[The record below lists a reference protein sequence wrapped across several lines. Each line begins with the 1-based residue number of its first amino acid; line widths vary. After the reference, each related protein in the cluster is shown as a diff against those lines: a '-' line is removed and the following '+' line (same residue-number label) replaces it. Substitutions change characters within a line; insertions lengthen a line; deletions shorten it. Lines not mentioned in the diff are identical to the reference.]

1 MNTHSTAARGKLEN
15 LTRKVF
21 AGVIGALTL
30 ELWSKQVSQNL
41 HFSGLADVIM
51 GAVLIIV
58 LAINVTAWLERGN
71 NVMLAIHGLL
81 GLLSVLLLPIM
92 TLDTFALSGF
102 DTPWVWWY
110 VGLASVSMAVRCGL
124 RASFLIYLSILLV
137 AWTAITMFEPIGG
150 ASFAGALQG
159 SVYVALLAIGFA
171 GLVTLMRNWADS
183 VDEAHAGYLL
193 GAIETA
199 RIDAIE
205 REDQRVSALLHDK
218 VLHTFLFAAAANTPA
233 ERLASVSLAAEA
245 VDSIKAIH
253 RGAVPVGTTTT
264 PASLFLSIKQ
274 AALKLSPRIQ
284 VTMNSSGV
292 DPIPMEVARALTEA
306 ALQAIENSERHSKS
320 TVLEL
325 KLNSPEAAVISVQI
339 VDNGRGFR
347 PDRVPR
353 ARLGI
358 RGSIVNRMAV
368 VGGTAKITSILS
380 VGTVV
385 TLRWPE

>member
-1 MNTHSTAARGKLEN
+1 MSTRSTAARGKLEN

-21 AGVIGALTL
+21 AGVIAAMTL

-110 VGLASVSMAVRCGL
+110 VGLASLSMAARCGL

-159 SVYVALLAIGFA
+159 SVYVALLSIGFA
-171 GLVTLMRNWADS
+171 GLATLMRNWADS

-245 VDSIKAIH
+245 VDSIEAIH
-253 RGAVPVGTTTT
+253 RGAVPVGTTT

-274 AALKLSPRIQ
+274 AALRLSPRIR
-284 VTMNSSGV
+284 VTMHATGL
-292 DPIPMEVARALTEA
+292 DPIPMEAAQAITEA
-306 ALQAIENSERHSKS
+306 ALQAIENSERHSKC

-325 KLNSPEAAVISVQI
+325 KLNSPEVSVISVQI

-358 RGSIVNRMAV
+358 RGSIVNRMAL

>member
-51 GAVLIIV
+51 GAVLLIF
-58 LAINVTAWLERGN
+58 LAINVTAWLGRGN
-71 NVMLAIHGLL
+71 NVMLMIHGLL

-110 VGLASVSMAVRCGL
+110 VGVAALSMAARFGL
-124 RASFLIYLSILLV
+124 RASFLSYLLILLV
-137 AWTAITMFEPIGG
+137 AWTAIIMLEPIGG

-159 SVYVALLAIGFA
+159 SVYVALLSIGFA
-171 GLVTLMRNWADS
+171 GLVTLIRNWADT

-193 GAIETA
+193 SALETA
-199 RIDAIE
+199 RVDAIE

-245 VDSIKAIH
+245 VDSIEAIQT
-253 RGAVPVGTTTT
+253 GAEPEGTTT
-264 PASLFLSIKQ
+264 PASLFLSIKK
-274 AALKLSPRIQ
+274 AALKLSPRIR
-284 VTMNSSGV
+284 VTMNSSGL
-292 DPIPMEVARALTEA
+292 DPIPMEAAWAITEA
-306 ALQAIENSERHSKS
+306 ALQAIENSERHSNC

-325 KLNSPEAAVISVQI
+325 KLNSPESAVISVQI

-358 RGSIVNRMAV
+358 RGSIVNRMAL

>member
-51 GAVLIIV
+51 GAVLLIV
-58 LAINVTAWLERGN
+58 LAINVTAWLGRGN
-71 NVMLAIHGLL
+71 NVMLMIHGLL

-110 VGLASVSMAVRCGL
+110 VGVAALSMAARFGL
-124 RASFLIYLSILLV
+124 RASFLSYLLILLV
-137 AWTAITMFEPIGG
+137 AWTAIIMLEPIGG

-159 SVYVALLAIGFA
+159 SVYVALLSIGFA
-171 GLVTLMRNWADS
+171 GLVTLIRNWADT

-193 GAIETA
+193 SALETA
-199 RIDAIE
+199 RVDAIE

-245 VDSIKAIH
+245 VDSIEAIQT
-253 RGAVPVGTTTT
+253 GAEPEGTTT
-264 PASLFLSIKQ
+264 PASLFLSIKK
-274 AALKLSPRIQ
+274 AALKLSPRIR
-284 VTMNSSGV
+284 VTMNSSGL
-292 DPIPMEVARALTEA
+292 DPIPMEAAWAITEA
-306 ALQAIENSERHSKS
+306 ALQAIENSERHSNC

-325 KLNSPEAAVISVQI
+325 KLNSPESAVISVQI

-358 RGSIVNRMAV
+358 RGSIVNRMAL

>member
-51 GAVLIIV
+51 GAVLLIV
-58 LAINVTAWLERGN
+58 LAINVTAWLGRGN
-71 NVMLAIHGLL
+71 NVMLMIHGLL
-81 GLLSVLLLPIM
+81 GLLSVLLLPVM
-92 TLDTFALSGF
+92 TLDTFATSGN
-102 DTPWVWWY
+102 DIPWVWWY
-110 VGLASVSMAVRCGL
+110 VGVAALSMAARFGL
-124 RASFLIYLSILLV
+124 RASFLSYLLILLV
-137 AWTAITMFEPIGG
+137 AWTAMIMLEPIGG

-159 SVYVALLAIGFA
+159 SVYVALLSIGFA
-171 GLVTLMRNWADS
+171 GLVTLSRNWADT

-193 GAIETA
+193 SALETA
-199 RIDAIE
+199 RVDAIE

-245 VDSIKAIH
+245 VDSIEAIQT
-253 RGAVPVGTTTT
+253 GAVPIGTTT
-264 PASLFLSIKQ
+264 PASLFLSIKK

-284 VTMNSSGV
+284 VTMNSSGL
-292 DPIPMEVARALTEA
+292 DPIPMEAARAITEA

>member
-51 GAVLIIV
+51 GAVLLIV
-58 LAINVTAWLERGN
+58 LAINVTAWLGRGN
-71 NVMLAIHGLL
+71 NVMLMIHGLL

-92 TLDTFALSGF
+92 TVDTFALSGF

-110 VGLASVSMAVRCGL
+110 VGVAALSMAARFGL
-124 RASFLIYLSILLV
+124 RASFLSYLLILLV
-137 AWTAITMFEPIGG
+137 AWTAMIMLEPIGG

-159 SVYVALLAIGFA
+159 SVYVALLSIGFA
-171 GLVTLMRNWADS
+171 GLVTLIRNWADT

-193 GAIETA
+193 SALETA
-199 RIDAIE
+199 RVDAIE

-245 VDSIKAIH
+245 VDSIEAIQT
-253 RGAVPVGTTTT
+253 GAVPIGTTT
-264 PASLFLSIKQ
+264 PASLFLSIKK

-284 VTMNSSGV
+284 VTMNSSGL
-292 DPIPMEVARALTEA
+292 DPIPMEAARAITEA

>member
-110 VGLASVSMAVRCGL
+110 VGLASLSMAARCGL

-159 SVYVALLAIGFA
+159 SVYVALLSIGFA
-171 GLVTLMRNWADS
+171 GLVTLIRNWADT

-193 GAIETA
+193 SALETA
-199 RIDAIE
+199 RVDAIE

-245 VDSIKAIH
+245 VDSIEAIQT
-253 RGAVPVGTTTT
+253 GAEPEGTTT
-264 PASLFLSIKQ
+264 PASLFLSIKK
-274 AALKLSPRIQ
+274 AALKLSPRIR
-284 VTMNSSGV
+284 VTMNSSGL
-292 DPIPMEVARALTEA
+292 DPIPMEAAWAITEA
-306 ALQAIENSERHSKS
+306 ALQAIENSERHSNC

-325 KLNSPEAAVISVQI
+325 KLNSPESAVISVQI

-358 RGSIVNRMAV
+358 RGSIVNRMAL

>member
-1 MNTHSTAARGKLEN
+1 MSTRSTAARGKLEN

-21 AGVIGALTL
+21 AGVIAAMTL

-110 VGLASVSMAVRCGL
+110 VGLASLSMAARCGL

-159 SVYVALLAIGFA
+159 SVYVALLSIGFA
-171 GLVTLMRNWADS
+171 GLATLMRNWADS

-245 VDSIKAIH
+245 VDSIEAIQT
-253 RGAVPVGTTTT
+253 GAVPVGTTT
-264 PASLFLSIKQ
+264 PASLFMSIKQ
-274 AALKLSPRIQ
+274 AALRLSPRIR
-284 VTMNSSGV
+284 VTMHATGL
-292 DPIPMEVARALTEA
+292 DPIPMEAAQAITEA
-306 ALQAIENSERHSKS
+306 ALQAIENSERHSKC

-325 KLNSPEAAVISVQI
+325 KLNSPEASVISVQI

-358 RGSIVNRMAV
+358 RGSIVNRMAL

>member
-51 GAVLIIV
+51 GAVLLIV
-58 LAINVTAWLERGN
+58 LAINVTAWLGRGN
-71 NVMLAIHGLL
+71 NVMLMIHGLL

-110 VGLASVSMAVRCGL
+110 VGVAALSMAARFGL
-124 RASFLIYLSILLV
+124 RASFLSYLLILLV
-137 AWTAITMFEPIGG
+137 AWTAMIMLEPIGG

-159 SVYVALLAIGFA
+159 SVYVALLSIGFA
-171 GLVTLMRNWADS
+171 GLVTLIRNWADT

-193 GAIETA
+193 SALETA
-199 RIDAIE
+199 RVDAIE

-245 VDSIKAIH
+245 VDSIEAIQT
-253 RGAVPVGTTTT
+253 GAVPIGTTT

-284 VTMNSSGV
+284 VTMNSSGL
-292 DPIPMEVARALTEA
+292 DPIPMEAARAITEA

>member
-1 MNTHSTAARGKLEN
+1 MSLRSTAARGKLEN
-15 LTRKVF
+15 LTRKLF
-21 AGVIGALTL
+21 AGVLAALTL
-30 ELWSKQVSQNL
+30 ELWSKHASQSL

-51 GAVLIIV
+51 GVVLLTV
-58 LAINVTAWLERGN
+58 LAINVTAWLGRWNDE
-71 NVMLAIHGLL
+71 MLVIHGLIGVL
-81 GLLSVLLLPIM
+81 AVLLLPVM
-92 TLDTFALSGF
+92 TLDTFTTSGN
-102 DTPWVWWY
+102 DLPWVWWN
-110 VGLASVSMAVRCGL
+110 VGLAALCMAARFGL
-124 RASFLIYLSILLV
+124 RVSFLIYLVILLV
-137 AWTAITMFEPIGG
+137 PWTAVLMVARLGG
-150 ASFAGALQG
+150 TAFVEALQG
-159 SVYVALLAIGFA
+159 SVYVALLATGLA
-171 GLVTLMRNWADS
+171 GIATLMRNWADS

-245 VDSIKAIH
+245 VDSIEAIQT
-253 RGAVPVGTTTT
+253 GAVPVGTTT

-274 AALKLSPRIQ
+274 AALRLSPRIR
-284 VTMNSSGV
+284 VTMHASGL
-292 DPIPMEVARALTEA
+292 DPIPMEAAQAITEA
-306 ALQAIENSERHSKS
+306 ALQAIENSERHSKC

-325 KLNSPEAAVISVQI
+325 KLNSPEASVISVQI

-358 RGSIVNRMAV
+358 RGSIVNRMAL

>member
-1 MNTHSTAARGKLEN
+1 MSTRSTAARGKLEN

-21 AGVIGALTL
+21 AGVIAAMTL

-110 VGLASVSMAVRCGL
+110 VGLASLSMAARCGL

-171 GLVTLMRNWADS
+171 GLATLMRNWADS

-245 VDSIKAIH
+245 VDSIEAIH
-253 RGAVPVGTTTT
+253 RGAVPVGTTT

-274 AALKLSPRIQ
+274 AALRLSPRIR
-284 VTMNSSGV
+284 VTMHATGL
-292 DPIPMEVARALTEA
+292 DPIPMEAAQAITEA
-306 ALQAIENSERHSKS
+306 ALQAIENSERHSKC

-325 KLNSPEAAVISVQI
+325 KLNSPEASVISVQI

-358 RGSIVNRMAV
+358 RGSIVNRMAL

>member
-1 MNTHSTAARGKLEN
+1 VNTHSTAARGKLEN

-245 VDSIKAIH
+245 VDSIEAIQT
-253 RGAVPVGTTTT
+253 GAVPVGTTT

-274 AALKLSPRIQ
+274 AALRLSPRIR
-284 VTMNSSGV
+284 VTMHASGL
-292 DPIPMEVARALTEA
+292 DPIPMEAAQAITEA
-306 ALQAIENSERHSKS
+306 ALQAIENSERHSKC

-325 KLNSPEAAVISVQI
+325 KLNSPEASVISVQI

-358 RGSIVNRMAV
+358 RGSIVNRMAL

>member
-21 AGVIGALTL
+21 AGVIAAMTL

-110 VGLASVSMAVRCGL
+110 VGLASLSMAARCGL

-159 SVYVALLAIGFA
+159 SVYVALLSIGFA
-171 GLVTLMRNWADS
+171 GLATLMRNWADS

-245 VDSIKAIH
+245 VDSIEAIH
-253 RGAVPVGTTTT
+253 RGAVPVGTTT

-274 AALKLSPRIQ
+274 AALRLSPRIR
-284 VTMNSSGV
+284 VTMHATGL
-292 DPIPMEVARALTEA
+292 DPIPMEAAQAITEA
-306 ALQAIENSERHSKS
+306 ALQAIENSERHSKC

-325 KLNSPEAAVISVQI
+325 KLNSPEASVISVQI

-358 RGSIVNRMAV
+358 RGSIVNRMAL

>member
-110 VGLASVSMAVRCGL
+110 VGLASLSMAARCGL

-171 GLVTLMRNWADS
+171 GLATLMRNWADS

-245 VDSIKAIH
+245 VDSIEAIH
-253 RGAVPVGTTTT
+253 RGAVPVGTTT

-274 AALKLSPRIQ
+274 AALRLSPRIR
-284 VTMNSSGV
+284 VTMHATGL
-292 DPIPMEVARALTEA
+292 DPIPMEAAQAITEA
-306 ALQAIENSERHSKS
+306 ALQAIENSERHSKC

-325 KLNSPEAAVISVQI
+325 KLNSPEASVISVQI

-358 RGSIVNRMAV
+358 RGSIVNRMAL

>member
-51 GAVLIIV
+51 GAVLLIV
-58 LAINVTAWLERGN
+58 LAINVTAWLGRGN
-71 NVMLAIHGLL
+71 NVMLMIHGLL
-81 GLLSVLLLPIM
+81 GLLSVLLVPIM

-110 VGLASVSMAVRCGL
+110 VGLASLSMAARCGL

-137 AWTAITMFEPIGG
+137 AWTAIIMLEPIGG

-159 SVYVALLAIGFA
+159 SVYVALLSIGFA
-171 GLVTLMRNWADS
+171 GLVTLIRNWADT

-193 GAIETA
+193 SALETA
-199 RIDAIE
+199 RVDAIE

-245 VDSIKAIH
+245 VDSIEAIQT
-253 RGAVPVGTTTT
+253 GAEPEGTTT
-264 PASLFLSIKQ
+264 PASLFLSIKK
-274 AALKLSPRIQ
+274 AALKLSPRIR
-284 VTMNSSGV
+284 VTMNSSGL
-292 DPIPMEVARALTEA
+292 DPIPMEAAWAITEA
-306 ALQAIENSERHSKS
+306 ALQAIENSERHSNC

-325 KLNSPEAAVISVQI
+325 KLNSPESAVISVQI

-358 RGSIVNRMAV
+358 RGSIVNRMAL

>member
-1 MNTHSTAARGKLEN
+1 MNTRSSAARGKLEN

-21 AGVIGALTL
+21 AGVIGATTL

-51 GAVLIIV
+51 GAVLLIV
-58 LAINVTAWLERGN
+58 LAINVTAWLGRGN
-71 NVMLAIHGLL
+71 NVMLMIHGVT
-81 GLLSVLLLPIM
+81 GLLAVLLLPVM

-110 VGLASVSMAVRCGL
+110 VGLASLSMAARFEL

-159 SVYVALLAIGFA
+159 SVYVALLSIGFA
-171 GLVTLMRNWADS
+171 GLVALARNWADT

-193 GAIETA
+193 SALETA
-199 RIDAIE
+199 RVDAIE

-218 VLHTFLFAAAANTPA
+218 VLHTFLLAAAANTPA

-245 VDSIKAIH
+245 VDSIEAIQA
-253 RGAVPVGTTTT
+253 GAVPIGTTTSS
-264 PASLFLSIKQ
+264 SLFLSIKQ

-284 VTMNSSGV
+284 VTINSSGLN
-292 DPIPMEVARALTEA
+292 PIPMEAARAITEA
-306 ALQAIENSERHSKS
+306 ALQAIENSERHSKY

-358 RGSIVNRMAV
+358 RGSIVNRMAL

-385 TLRWPE
+385 TLGWPE

>member
-1 MNTHSTAARGKLEN
+1 MSTRSTAARGKLEN

-21 AGVIGALTL
+21 AGVIAAMTL

-51 GAVLIIV
+51 GAVLLIV
-58 LAINVTAWLERGN
+58 LAINVTAWLGRGN

-110 VGLASVSMAVRCGL
+110 VGLASLSMAARCGL

-159 SVYVALLAIGFA
+159 SVYVALLSIGFA
-171 GLVTLMRNWADS
+171 GLATLMRNWADS

-245 VDSIKAIH
+245 VDSIEAIH
-253 RGAVPVGTTTT
+253 RGAVPVGTTT

-274 AALKLSPRIQ
+274 AALRLSPRIR
-284 VTMNSSGV
+284 VTMNATGL
-292 DPIPMEVARALTEA
+292 DPIPMEAAQAITEA
-306 ALQAIENSERHSKS
+306 ALQAIENSERHSKC

-325 KLNSPEAAVISVQI
+325 KLNSPEVSVISVQI

-358 RGSIVNRMAV
+358 RGSIVNRMAL

>member
-1 MNTHSTAARGKLEN
+1 MSTRSTAARGKLEN

-21 AGVIGALTL
+21 AGVIAAMTL

-51 GAVLIIV
+51 GAVLLIV
-58 LAINVTAWLERGN
+58 LAINVTAWLGRGN
-71 NVMLAIHGLL
+71 NVMLMIHGLL

-110 VGLASVSMAVRCGL
+110 VGLASLSMAARCGL

-159 SVYVALLAIGFA
+159 SVYVALLSIGFA
-171 GLVTLMRNWADS
+171 GLATLMRNWADS

-245 VDSIKAIH
+245 VDSIEAIH
-253 RGAVPVGTTTT
+253 RGAVPVGTTT

-274 AALKLSPRIQ
+274 AALRLSPRIR
-284 VTMNSSGV
+284 VTMHATGL
-292 DPIPMEVARALTEA
+292 DPIPMEAAQAITEA
-306 ALQAIENSERHSKS
+306 ALQAIENSERHSKC

-325 KLNSPEAAVISVQI
+325 KLNSPEASVISVQI

-358 RGSIVNRMAV
+358 RGSIVNRMAL

>member
-1 MNTHSTAARGKLEN
+1 VNTRSTAARGKLES

-21 AGVIGALTL
+21 AGVIAAMTL

-110 VGLASVSMAVRCGL
+110 VGLASLSMAARCGL

-171 GLVTLMRNWADS
+171 GLATLMRNWADS

-245 VDSIKAIH
+245 VDSIEAIQT
-253 RGAVPVGTTTT
+253 GAVPVGTTT

-274 AALKLSPRIQ
+274 AALRLSPRIR
-284 VTMNSSGV
+284 VTMHATGL
-292 DPIPMEVARALTEA
+292 DPIPMEAAQAITEA
-306 ALQAIENSERHSKS
+306 ALQAIENSERHSKC

-325 KLNSPEAAVISVQI
+325 KLNSPEASVISVQI

-347 PDRVPR
+347 PDRVPQ

-358 RGSIVNRMAV
+358 RGSIVNRMAL

>member
-110 VGLASVSMAVRCGL
+110 VGLASLSMAARCGL

-159 SVYVALLAIGFA
+159 SVYVALLSIGFA
-171 GLVTLMRNWADS
+171 GLATLMRNWADS

-245 VDSIKAIH
+245 VDSIEAIH
-253 RGAVPVGTTTT
+253 RGAVPVGTTT

-274 AALKLSPRIQ
+274 AALRLSPRIR
-284 VTMNSSGV
+284 VTMHATGL
-292 DPIPMEVARALTEA
+292 DPIPMEAAQAITEA
-306 ALQAIENSERHSKS
+306 ALQAIENSERHSKC

-325 KLNSPEAAVISVQI
+325 KLNSPEASVISVQI

-358 RGSIVNRMAV
+358 RGSIVNRMAL

>member
-1 MNTHSTAARGKLEN
+1 MSTRSTAARGKLEN

-21 AGVIGALTL
+21 AGVIAAMTL

-110 VGLASVSMAVRCGL
+110 VGLASLSMAARCGL

-159 SVYVALLAIGFA
+159 SVYVALLSIGFA
-171 GLVTLMRNWADS
+171 GLATLMRNWADS

-245 VDSIKAIH
+245 VDSIEAIH
-253 RGAVPVGTTTT
+253 RGAVPVGTTT

-274 AALKLSPRIQ
+274 AALRLSPRIR
-284 VTMNSSGV
+284 VTMHATGL
-292 DPIPMEVARALTEA
+292 DPIPMEAAQAITEA
-306 ALQAIENSERHSKS
+306 ALQAIENSERHSKC

-325 KLNSPEAAVISVQI
+325 KLNSPEASVISVQI

-358 RGSIVNRMAV
+358 RGSIVNRMAL

>member
-1 MNTHSTAARGKLEN
+1 MNTRSTSARDKLEN

-21 AGVIGALTL
+21 AGVIAAMTL

-41 HFSGLADVIM
+41 HFSGLADVIT
-51 GAVLIIV
+51 GAVLLIV

-71 NVMLAIHGLL
+71 NVMLAIYGLL

-110 VGLASVSMAVRCGL
+110 VGLASLSMAVRRGL
-124 RASFLIYLSILLV
+124 RASFLIYLTILLA

-150 ASFAGALQG
+150 ASLAGALQG
-159 SVYVALLAIGFA
+159 SVYVALLSIGLA
-171 GLVTLMRNWADS
+171 GVATMLRNWADA
-183 VDEAHAGYLL
+183 VDEAHSGYLL
-193 GAIETA
+193 SATETA
-199 RIDAIE
+199 RVDAIE

-233 ERLASVSLAAEA
+233 ERLASASLAAEA
-245 VDSIKAIH
+245 VDSIEAIQT
-253 RGAVPVGTTTT
+253 GAVPVGTTT

-274 AALKLSPRIQ
+274 AALRRSPRIR
-284 VTMNSSGV
+284 VTMHALGLE
-292 DPIPMEVARALTEA
+292 PILMEAAQAITEA
-306 ALQAIENSERHSKS
+306 ALQAIENSERHSKC

-325 KLNSPEAAVISVQI
+325 KLNSSEASAISIQI

-358 RGSIVNRMAV
+358 RGSIVNRMAL